1 MFYYRIFDDKEEL
14 NFFKSS
20 LSYEKIQEYMAEY
33 EKSHQEYIN
42 KDFISYL
49 KEKDDKTEIIEVTN
63 IYY

>member
-20 LSYEKIQEYMAEY
+20 LAYSRIRELMAEY

-49 KEKDDKTEIIEVTN
+49 KELDPEAEIIEVTN